1 MSLDLLLLVFAA
13 AALHATWNLVSK
25 QAAGA
30 GATFVLAY
38 RFVSTIVFAPWVAY
52 VLIKHGMQ
60 WNATIVLFLFLTSF
74 LHLCYGVCLQYGYQA
89 ADISVVY
96 PVARGTGPL
105 LATFGAFLWLGEHPT
120 VPGIVGIACV
130 VCGVLLIA
138 TQGQWRQ
145 FVHPQSWVGVRWGL
159 TIGFFI
165 ACYTLTDAYSVKSL
179 AIAPV
184 VLDWIGSLGITCM
197 LAPGAWVQR
206 RELIQKM
213 RGRWRAALIVGAISP
228 LGYIFVLF
236 ALQHGAPVSLV
247 APLRETSLMLVTV
260 AGYFLLKE
268 SVALG
273 RWVGCAVILAGVVAL
288 SS

>member
-1 MSLDLLLLVFAA
+1 MSPDLLLLVFAA
-13 AALHATWNLVSK
+13 AALHAAWNLVSK

-38 RFVSTIVFAPWVAY
+38 RFISTLVFAPWAAY
-52 VLIKHGMQ
+52 VLIQDGMP
-60 WNATIVLFLFLTSF
+60 WNGTVALFLFLTSF
-74 LHLCYGVCLQYGYQA
+74 LHLCYGVCLQYGYQS

-105 LATFGAFLWLGEHPT
+105 LATMGAFLWLGEQPT

-138 TQGQWRQ
+138 TQGRWRQ
-145 FVHPQSWVGVRWGL
+145 FARPEAWVGARWGL
-159 TIGFFI
+159 TVGFFI

-184 VLDWIGSLGITCM
+184 VLDWIGSLGMTCM

-206 RELIQKM
+206 RDLLRKM
-213 RGRWRAALIVGAISP
+213 RGRWRPAIIVGVISP
-228 LGYIFVLF
+228 LGYIFILY
-236 ALQHGAPVSLV
+236 ALRHGAPVSLV
-247 APLRETSLMLVTV
+247 APLRETSLMLVTI
-260 AGYFLLKE
+260 AGYFFLKE
-268 SVALG
+268 SVTLG
-273 RWVGCAVILAGVVAL
+273 RWAGCAVILAGVVAL